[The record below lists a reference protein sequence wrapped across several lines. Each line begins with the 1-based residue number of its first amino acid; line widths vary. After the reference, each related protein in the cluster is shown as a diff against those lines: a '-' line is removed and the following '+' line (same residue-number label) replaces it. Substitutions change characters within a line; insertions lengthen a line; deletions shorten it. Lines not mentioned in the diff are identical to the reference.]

1 MSRAFLPQHVGR
13 VEGFLLR
20 AFLATVTL
28 WSIWKPS
35 RYDRVEDAS
44 GIAGWGIDVAWIGQ
58 PGVHERVLLVAG
70 ICAVLYVSGLW
81 LGRILTLLGVGG
93 LAWLHLTYWTLA
105 NCQGNTFHGSQMTT
119 FVLLLQV
126 AACVI
131 DIVRHQRRLPATERW
146 THLDGMLL
154 YFSQCAI
161 AAVYVTS
168 ALTKLAKTNGLWLFE
183 SHYFA
188 KSVQKVWRQLYYDNP
203 SIGDAFAGVSPWAT
217 WLAAHPVQA
226 RILFAPGLI
235 LELFGFVMLWNR
247 RWAFWF
253 GAVLVMMHV
262 SIGFI
267 MRLYFPE
274 FEAIV
279 TIFCVNVP
287 FLIAAMLG
295 REKAPAPA
303 CAIRPAD

>member
-1 MSRAFLPQHVGR
+1 MSKSYLPYFVGR
-13 VEGFLLR
+13 LEAFLLR
-20 AFLATVTL
+20 LFLASATI

-44 GIAGWGIDVAWIGQ
+44 GIAKWGIDVAWIGQ
-58 PGVHERVLLVAG
+58 PGVHPKVLAAAAVCGLIYVAG
-70 ICAVLYVSGLW
+70 IWLPSLW
-81 LGRILTLLGVGG
+81 TLVGLLG
-93 LAWLHLTYWTLA
+93 LTYLHLTYWTLA
-105 NCQGNTFHGSQMTT
+105 NCQGNAFHGSQMMT

-131 DIVRHQRRLPATERW
+131 AIVRERRRMPATDRW
-146 THLDGMLL
+146 TNLDGMLL

-168 ALTKLAKTNGLWLFE
+168 ALTKLAKSSGLWAFQ

-188 KSVQKVWRQLYYDNP
+188 KSVQKVWRQQFYDNP
-203 SIGDAFAGVSPWAT
+203 SIGEAFAGVSPWAT
-217 WLAAHPVQA
+217 WLAEHTVMA
-226 RILFAPGLI
+226 RLLFAPGLI
-235 LELFGFVMLWNR
+235 LELFAFVMLLNR

-253 GAVLVMMHV
+253 GAALVLMHV

-274 FEAIV
+274 FEVLV

-295 REKAPAPA
+295 RDKAAPAA
-303 CAIRPAD
+303 